1 VDFFQHRLT
10 RQITADM
17 MSEAQTIANKMG
29 IQFRVM
35 LEKRIAGDTRRR
47 HLGHGQADSQHHGK
61 VERAGPEAANPISR
75 NHIGVNHRQK
85 KPQNLTLV
93 NDISHSYHTITTSA
107 GHRTYT
113 APANKLAELFAS
125 PGPSNRQAD

>member
-47 HLGHGQADSQHHGK
+47 HP
-61 VERAGPEAANPISR
+61 RANGTYLSPITLKSR
-75 NHIGVNHRQK
+75 V
-85 KPQNLTLV
+85 
-93 NDISHSYHTITTSA
+93 
-107 GHRTYT
+107 
-113 APANKLAELFAS
+113 
-125 PGPSNRQAD
+125 